1 MTVFLLYGKT
11 GSGKSLKAI
20 ERALGRLYKRVLYV
34 TAMTADAE
42 EKFNLLSRKPG
53 YARKR
58 FGGDIDRFKESEVV
72 GFFGNKTRNPGKLSS
87 NKFFCIATYPK
98 IFPVLLSEEC
108 PTFDLIIFD
117 EIDLAGRDP
126 RYEQFVTLCL
136 ARNERWGADI
146 IACSAALNV
155 KSLENVARWLGATPE
170 ECPGGTDVK
179 IRTRFLDVSD
189 ADYNG
194 NRPHFVD
201 KVVRMVH
208 LSHRERTL
216 VFVPSRGLVE
226 KMAKRVADSIPR
238 LPAAEIESIYR
249 DFENLSSTPLS
260 FRKCMEHGVVYEHAY
275 MKPRDRELAREIF
288 NSRLAAFFFATN
300 ALERGVNVDAQ
311 DVVIVKP
318 DVEFWATNQII
329 NMVGRCDRIQGD
341 DGSKGDM
348 ESIHGSVTFLT
359 NGKVYTLD
367 DLIPK
372 DIVSKLDVNDFP
384 IFRHTLDRLGVPT
397 TDLERKTLYHHTVS
411 EHILGSMT
419 LSPNM
424 EDTAFAMGRNFQSHA
439 HVMAKNNVL
448 AQLPL
453 AESEREVESITR
465 EYLDI
470 PSSRWGRLCA
480 WDRTRVKYALRFLHD
495 IALSWD
501 TKKLVVKTI
510 FHRVHG
516 ERYGDLALDAF
527 LDDTKEEGL
536 DPILKQSYHRY
547 RQFKYGPYSS
557 GDQSIQWHEKERE
570 ASRLKHKAVREDIT
584 EALKDGRITPF
595 EVLSEYGSS
604 CPPLLVEK
612 AIKDFIEWKAGR
624 HKYGGYLDGY
634 FK

>member
-1 MTVFLLYGKT
+1 MTSSVLYHGKT
-11 GSGKSLKAI
+11 ASGKSTEAIKQALKGGY
-20 ERALGRLYKRVLYV
+20 RRNLYITV
-34 TAMTADAE
+34 MNADAG
-42 EKFNLLSRKPG
+42 EKFNLISKKPK
-53 YARKR
+53 YARER

-72 GFFGNKTRNPGKLSS
+72 GFFGSKVRNPWMLSS
-87 NKFFCIATYPK
+87 DRFFCIATYHK
-98 IFPVLLSEEC
+98 IFPVLLSNRC
-108 PTFDLIIFD
+108 PDFDLIIFD
-117 EIDLAGRDP
+117 EVDLAGSDP

-146 IACSAALNV
+146 IACSAALN
-155 KSLENVARWLGATPE
+155 KESLENVAHWLDATPE

-179 IRTRFLDVSD
+179 IRTRFLKVSD
-189 ADYNG
+189 ADYKF
-194 NRPHFVD
+194 NRPHFAD
-201 KVVRMVH
+201 KVARMVR

-226 KMAKRVADSIPR
+226 KMAKRFAEN
-238 LPAAEIESIYR
+238 LPCIHPDAIESIHK
-249 DFENLSSTPLS
+249 ELPHLEQAPLT
-260 FRKCMEHGVVYEHAY
+260 FRECVAHGVVYEHGY

-288 NSRLAAFFFATN
+288 NHRQAAFFFATN
-300 ALERGVNVDAQ
+300 ALERGVNVDAV

-318 DVEFWATNQII
+318 DVEFWGTNQII
-329 NMVGRCDRIQGD
+329 NMVGRCARIRGD
-341 DGSKGDM
+341 GDGKGHG
-348 ESIHGSVTFLT
+348 ESTRGKVTFLT

-384 IFRHTLDRLGVPT
+384 VFRHTLDRLGIPT
-397 TDLERKTLYHHTVS
+397 ADLERKTLYHHTVS
-411 EHILGSMT
+411 EHELGSMT
-419 LSPNM
+419 LSPAM

-439 HVMAKNNVL
+439 HVMEHNNVL

-453 AESEREVESITR
+453 AESEREIEDITR

-470 PSSRWGRLCA
+470 PRSIWGRLCA
-480 WDRTRVKYALRFLHD
+480 WDKTRVKYALRFLHD

-501 TKKLVVKTI
+501 TRKLVVKTI

-536 DPILKQSYHRY
+536 DPILKQSYRRY

-570 ASRLKHKAVREDIT
+570 ASRLEHKAVREDIT

-595 EVLSEYGSS
+595 EVLSKYDSS
-604 CPPLLVEK
+604 YPLLLVEK

-624 HKYGGYLDGY
+624 QNMEDT
-634 FK
+634 